1 VVHNS
6 PCEKERM
13 VNMKTGTKIALF
25 IAVFVLVGF
34 PVIFTFVSILTG
46 EWKYL
51 LYSLPG
57 SFTAGFTSL
66 IVTLKHIRE
75 ERKTVER

>member
-1 VVHNS
+1 
-6 PCEKERM
+6 
-13 VNMKTGTKIALF
+13 MKTGTKIALF
-25 IAVFVLVGF
+25 TALIVLVGF
-34 PVIFTFVSILTG
+34 PLIFTVISMTTG
-46 EWKYL
+46 DWKFL

-75 ERKTVER
+75 EREASGY